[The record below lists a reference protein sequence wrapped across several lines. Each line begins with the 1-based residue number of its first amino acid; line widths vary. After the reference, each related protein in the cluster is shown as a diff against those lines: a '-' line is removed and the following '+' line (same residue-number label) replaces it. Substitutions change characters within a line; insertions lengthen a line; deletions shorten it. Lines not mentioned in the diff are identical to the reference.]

1 MIDAYSKEWLA
12 IVAELDKIEKAAM
25 RNLRIGVKESNDAD
39 LSATWF
45 NRGQLYTL
53 EQIRKLPLKEEKE

>member
-12 IVAELDKIEKAAM
+12 ITAELDKIEKTAIG
-25 RNLRIGVKESNDAD
+25 NLKRGIKESNDAD

-45 NRGQLYTL
+45 SRGQLYTL